1 MLVSLAILCVSS
13 DAAAS
18 GWGTSEG
25 FVVLPGVTLGSSL
38 YHTELDSPGLIL
50 GGEVSVWRYDLDGLG
65 GSSNDGYTP
74 SAAGG
79 YVDALWDV
87 GPDALRVSAG
97 PGMAWWFVGID
108 GGAVLQRRG
117 DLMGYGIAGRL
128 FVSALV
134 PGLFV
139 RVGKTWGG
147 IDDTYVELGLTF
159 KLPLFSELFE

>member
-1 MLVSLAILCVSS
+1 MMSLMSTE
-13 DAAAS
+13 AAAS
-18 GWGTSEG
+18 GWGNSEG
-25 FVVLPGVTLGSSL
+25 IIVLPGVTAGGSL
-38 YHTELDSPGLIL
+38 YHSALDSPGLII
-50 GGEVSVWRYDLDGLG
+50 GGEVSVWRYDLNGLG

-97 PGMAWWFVGID
+97 PGMAWWFAGID
-108 GGAVLQRRG
+108 GGLVFQRRG
-117 DLMGYGIAGRL
+117 EDAGFGVAGRL

-134 PGLFV
+134 PGMFV